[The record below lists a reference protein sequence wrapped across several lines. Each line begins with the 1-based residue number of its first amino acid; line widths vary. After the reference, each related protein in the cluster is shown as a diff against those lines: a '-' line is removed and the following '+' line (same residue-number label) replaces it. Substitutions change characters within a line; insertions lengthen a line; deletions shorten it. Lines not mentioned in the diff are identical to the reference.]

1 MAVQAP
7 GRLGDPSLNVATDP
21 RTQPA
26 LAAIMKAM
34 QLDGN
39 QDHGFPGTDFDSIH
53 AGMADVSAMIGGL
66 YNTIPLDLPEDKN
79 EAEIASSSVTI
90 DGQDGHKI
98 KLTVVKP
105 KAATGLLP
113 GIVYIHGG
121 GMVINDTDSPVHNRW
136 IKSLALQGT
145 VAIMVDFRNAYTPE
159 KYNPFPTGLND
170 CVAAVRYVA
179 AHRADFGID
188 KFIVQ
193 GESGGANLSFATALR
208 ANREGWVDEIAGVYG
223 YVPYI
228 SGGYGWSDERKYRET
243 PSQKENE
250 GYFLSA
256 PMQAGMAWYYSPK
269 KGELEDPLAWPY
281 HATEADLK
289 GLPTHAISVDELDGL
304 RDDGI
309 QYFRKLLK
317 AGVSV
322 SCDQNLGVVHGAA
335 LIFRQALPEVNKK
348 QIRSVAAFAKQ
359 QCL

>member
-34 QLDGN
+34 QLDVN
-39 QDHGFPGTDFDSIH
+39 QDNAFPGTDFDSIH
-53 AGMADVSAMIGGL
+53 AGMAEVSAGIHFL
-66 YNTIPLDLPEDKN
+66 YNTVPLDLPEDKN
-79 EAEIASSSVTI
+79 EAEVESSSATI
-90 DGQDGHKI
+90 NGQDGHKI
-98 KLTVVKP
+98 KLAVVKP
-105 KAATGLLP
+105 KAATAIP
-113 GIVYIHGG
+113 GG
-121 GMVINDTDSPVHNRW
+121 GMVVNDTDSPVHNRW

-145 VAIMVDFRNAYTPE
+145 VTIMVDFRNAYTPE

-170 CVAAVRYVA
+170 CVAAVKYVA

-188 KFIVQ
+188 KFIIQ
-193 GESGGANLSFATALR
+193 GESGGANLSFATALM
-208 ANREGWVDEIAGVYG
+208 ANREGWINEIAGVYG

-243 PSQKENE
+243 PSQKENQ
-250 GYFLSA
+250 GYLFSA
-256 PMQAGMAWYYSPK
+256 SMQAGMAWYYSPK
-269 KGELEDPLAWPY
+269 EGELENPLAWPY

-289 GLPTHAISVDELDGL
+289 GLPPHAISVDELDGL

-317 AGVSV
+317 AGVPV

-348 QIRSVAAFAKQ
+348 QVRSVAAFAKQ